1 MNIENAKRL
10 IALSPDGLRLLG
22 AGVYRP
28 CHQGRYNIAAE
39 AALADGSTDYA
50 ADERRLIASYIEQ
63 DEESR
68 DAWLRVRLTDGEQQ
82 ELRRLAEAAGLTMS
96 EYVRRAVFTEEEAR

>member
-22 AGVYRP
+22 TGVYRA
-28 CHQGRYNIAAE
+28 CHQSRYNIAAE
-39 AALADGSTDYA
+39 AALADGSTDYTPQ
-50 ADERRLIASYIEQ
+50 ERRLIASFIEG

-68 DAWLRVRLTDGEQQ
+68 DAWLRVRLTESERGE
-82 ELRRLAEAAGLTMS
+82 LARLSEAAGLTMS
-96 EYVRRAVFTEEEAR
+96 EFVRRAVFAQEV